1 MASGYIVGNEELLN
15 KLSVNQ
21 KNNRHW
27 ILVYIR
33 KGVGI
38 YLLEDALRSLN
49 EGDLILL
56 PPRIGFSFASDD
68 LGDEYNINLS
78 AAVLMFERSWL
89 NGILNV
95 FPDCSQAVLRVMELK
110 SPLSVSGPKWIKL
123 SSLMSD
129 MLSSGGV
136 ASAVSVLRVLDL
148 LSTDEGY
155 EQIREV
161 HGCDTQNV
169 AEKKEKT
176 DRYLECNFCTKISL
190 EDISGYVGMSRTY
203 FSQFFKANYG
213 EGFSDYLTRLRV
225 EKAAV
230 MLLQTDRPLP
240 SVAAECGFKT
250 VQYFTRAFKRVKGV
264 TPGTFRRSGK

>member
-27 ILVYIR
+27 TLVYIR

-68 LGDEYNINLS
+68 LGDEYNVNIS

-95 FPDCSQAVLRVMELK
+95 FPDCSQAVLRVMEL
-110 SPLSVSGPKWIKL
+110 
-123 SSLMSD
+123 
-129 MLSSGGV
+129 
-136 ASAVSVLRVLDL
+136 
-148 LSTDEGY
+148 
-155 EQIREV
+155 
-161 HGCDTQNV
+161 
-169 AEKKEKT
+169 
-176 DRYLECNFCTKISL
+176 
-190 EDISGYVGMSRTY
+190 
-203 FSQFFKANYG
+203 
-213 EGFSDYLTRLRV
+213 
-225 EKAAV
+225 
-230 MLLQTDRPLP
+230 
-240 SVAAECGFKT
+240 
-250 VQYFTRAFKRVKGV
+250 
-264 TPGTFRRSGK
+264 